1 MIFGKYAIRAKEL
14 SDEELGPYH
23 AFISIGGK
31 DMVEIIA
38 QDDCYSI
45 HYPNGGVKKNKH
57 VVDELIS
64 MMPKSLLAEPDCLV
78 SPISWLIIQLG
89 EWLRAEMLAEEA
101 YKEYPGD
108 DTFIVALS
116 RSELPIDFWALSR
129 LSYTD
134 AELREDIMANTCQLS
149 RKCARGGVVIIPRS
163 QGFVFPAWPQ
173 PAAPGKCEKICE

>member
-1 MIFGKYAIRAKEL
+1 MVFGKYTIRAKEL

-31 DMVEIIA
+31 DVVEIIA
-38 QDDCYSI
+38 NNDCYCI

-57 VVDELIS
+57 VVDELTS
-64 MMPKSLLAEPDCLV
+64 MMPKNILSEPDCPV
-78 SPISWLIIQLG
+78 SPTAWLVIQLG

-101 YKEYPGD
+101 YREHPKD

-116 RSELPIDFWALSR
+116 RSELPIDYWALPR

-134 AELREDIMANTCQLS
+134 AEIREDIMASTCQMS

-173 PAAPGKCEKICE
+173 PIAPGKCEKDCE